1 MKSGRFAQHVLHLRW
16 LVLFLVCVTFLSHLF
31 YSWIGYN
38 PTDDGFVL
46 AYSKRILNC
55 EVPHR
60 DFISIRPIGSAI
72 LHLPFVFFGGDYC
85 YWFSRMFVWFQFA
98 CIACLWTLIIN
109 ATFDLNLKDKEK
121 FILSL
126 IAFVISAH
134 YFPILSWYTIDGIF
148 FVSVG
153 VTLCLGKSSKSK
165 FFGYFLIGC
174 SYLCKQNFALIAPLS
189 IILLNDWRKI
199 RYWTASCLPGIMYFL
214 PLAIVGSLPNM
225 INQLTSATN
234 LWEIGVMRFVAD
246 KTVVWSIVIG
256 LIFVFL
262 AFDQT
267 KTGPSKR
274 LIYLAR
280 GKKILATL
288 IIFLIILS
296 ALIGIMKGNYKQLA
310 SLQLFG
316 VVLGISIYSLLR
328 RRILA
333 RTLPL
338 ALLVAL
344 LGWSV
349 AISMGV
355 PFPSLAGGPMAV
367 VLIGYLFFML
377 KTFKQ
382 PSILRKAMDIFL
394 IIAMFVSLFV
404 FHHARNNNVYR
415 DMQSKYLT
423 KELGEVLPGGKMIKT
438 SPRTYEFLEDLNKAV
453 QMASGKNYAVLPDCA
468 GYWVKANQANPLP
481 IDWAHGVELQK
492 VSVYEMFL
500 GKLEAR
506 RGKIVIILEKT
517 RAHTLKSGFYPI
529 PAETNYYK
537 VVKYVKENFT
547 MFDETN
553 HFALY
558 H

>member
-1 MKSGRFAQHVLHLRW
+1 MKKGRFAQHFLHLRW
-16 LVLFLVCVTFLSHLF
+16 LVLFLVCVTLFSHIL

-38 PTDDGFVL
+38 PTDDGFIL

-72 LHLPFVFFGGDYC
+72 LHLPIVLLGGGYC

-98 CIACLWTLIIN
+98 CIAGLWTLIIN
-109 ATFDLNLKDKEK
+109 ETFDLNLKGGEK
-121 FILSL
+121 FIISL
-126 IAFVISAH
+126 IAFVISVH
-134 YFPILSWYTIDGIF
+134 YFPILAWHTIDGIF

-153 VTLCLGKSSKSK
+153 ATLCLGKSSKSK

-174 SYLCKQNFALIAPLS
+174 SYLFKQNFALIAPLS

-214 PLAIVGSLPNM
+214 SLTIVGALPNM
-225 INQLTSATN
+225 INQLTSTTN
-234 LWEIGVMRFVAD
+234 LWEIGVVRFIAD

-256 LIFVFL
+256 FIVMIF

-267 KTGPSKR
+267 KTGSSKR
-274 LIYLAR
+274 LACLAL

-296 ALIGIMKGNYKQLA
+296 VLIGIAKGNYNQLA

-333 RTLPL
+333 RTLPA
-338 ALLVAL
+338 ALLVAI

-349 AISMGV
+349 AISIGV
-355 PFPSLAGGPMAV
+355 PFPSLVGGPMAV
-367 VLIGYLFFML
+367 LLIGYVFFML

-382 PSILRKAMDIFL
+382 PSIFRNAMDIVL
-394 IIAMFVSLFV
+394 IIAMFASLFA

-415 DMQSKYLT
+415 DMQSRYLT
-423 KELGEVLPGGKMIKT
+423 KQLGEVLRGGKMIKT
-438 SPRTYEFLEDLNKAV
+438 SPRTYEFLEDLNQAV
-453 QMASGKNYAVLPDCA
+453 QMANGKNYAVLPDCA
-468 GYWVKANQANPLP
+468 GYWVKVDQANPLP
-481 IDWAHGVELQK
+481 IDWAQGVELQK

-500 GKLEAR
+500 GKLEAQ

-517 RAHTLKSGFYPI
+517 RAHTLNRGFHPI
-529 PAETNYYK
+529 PIETNYYK

-547 MFDETN
+547 KFDETN